1 MSEDAKIIEPLAKWH
16 PKVYIKGRIRL
27 VNSEK
32 GAFRLEDGDI
42 VKLIIR
48 KIQIEPYKVLGRA
61 YFEGLI
67 VSGGNITIPKKLME
81 ELEIE
86 VGETVEVLL
95 VGFSRL
101 REMLPPEHY
110 EVLKRLKRDSYKII
124 SKEEEKEILNTISF
138 SER

>member
-1 MSEDAKIIEPLAKWH
+1 MTEEQRIVEPLAKWH

-27 VNSEK
+27 VSSEK
-32 GAFRLEDGDI
+32 EAFRLEDGDT

-48 KIQIEPYKVLGRA
+48 KIQIEPYRVLGRA

-81 ELEIE
+81 ELGIK

-101 REMLPPEHY
+101 KEMLPPEHY
-110 EVLKRLKRDSYKII
+110 EVIKRLKRGSYKII
-124 SKEEEKEILNTISF
+124 SEEEEKEILNTISF